1 MQLLGGNR
9 GDVPREI
16 WVLVAAAFVVALG
29 YGLISP
35 ILPQFAQSFGVG
47 LGAASA
53 IVSAFAL
60 MRMVFAPAGGALVNR
75 FGERSIYLTGLV
87 VVAASTAAC
96 AFAPSYEILL
106 VVRGL
111 GGVGSTMF
119 TISAMGLIVR
129 VAPVAMRGRVS
140 ALYGAAFLSGN
151 IAGPLLGTALSFLGY
166 RTPFLIY
173 AVALL
178 LAATVVAV
186 NLAAVQPDAAGSG
199 SGSSA
204 GSSAGSGVRDPRPTL
219 SLREALRLPAYRALL
234 AAQFANG
241 WSNFGVRIA
250 LLPLLAAAVPT
261 LGAPLAG
268 LGLTAY
274 ALGNFLMLQVSGRL
288 VDARGRRGV
297 VLAGLTLGGLASLP
311 FGLLTEPLPFLA
323 LAAVAGSAAALIQPG
338 QQAAFADILGRDRS
352 GGQALATY
360 SMAGDLGGFL
370 GPIATGLLA
379 DAVGFGWAFAL
390 SGLVLLVASLPWWFA
405 ADTLQR
411 RAD

>member
-1 MQLLGGNR
+1 MIRPGARPG
-9 GDVPREI
+9 VPREI

-29 YGLISP
+29 YGLISQ
-35 ILPQFAQSFGVG
+35 ILPQYAQSFGVG

-60 MRMVFAPAGGALVNR
+60 MRMVFAPAGGTLVNR
-75 FGERSIYLTGLV
+75 FGERPVYITGLLI
-87 VVAASTAAC
+87 VAGSTAAC
-96 AFAPSYEILL
+96 AFAQSYEQLL

-111 GGVGSTMF
+111 GGIGSTMF

-129 VAPVAMRGRVS
+129 VAPVEMRGRVS

-178 LAATVVAV
+178 IAATVVAV
-186 NLAAVQPDAAGSG
+186 NLARVRVDADAPASTG
-199 SGSSA
+199 
-204 GSSAGSGVRDPRPTL
+204 DPRPTL

-261 LGAPLAG
+261 LGPAFAG
-268 LGLTAY
+268 IGLTAF
-274 ALGNFLMLQVSGRL
+274 ALGNFLVLQVSGRL

-311 FGLLTEPLPFLA
+311 FGFVTEPLPFLG
-323 LAAVAGSAAALIQPG
+323 LAVVAGAAAALIQPG
-338 QQAAFADILGRDRS
+338 QQAAFADILGRDRA
-352 GGQALATY
+352 GGQALATF
-360 SMAGDLGGFL
+360 SMVGDLGGFL
-370 GPIATGLLA
+370 GPIVTGLLA
-379 DAVGFGWAFAL
+379 DAAGFGWAFAV
-390 SGLVLLVASLPWWFA
+390 SGLILLVAALPWWRSP
-405 ADTLQR
+405 DTLR
-411 RAD
+411 RPAL

>member
-1 MQLLGGNR
+1 MIRPGARPG
-9 GDVPREI
+9 VPREI

-35 ILPQFAQSFGVG
+35 ILPQYAQSFGVG

-60 MRMVFAPAGGALVNR
+60 MRMVFAPAGGTLVNR
-75 FGERSIYLTGLV
+75 FGERPVYITGLLI
-87 VVAASTAAC
+87 VAGSTAAC
-96 AFAPSYEILL
+96 AFAQSYEQLL

-111 GGVGSTMF
+111 GGIGSTMF

-129 VAPVAMRGRVS
+129 VAPVEMRGRVS

-178 LAATVVAV
+178 IAATVVAV
-186 NLAAVQPDAAGSG
+186 NLARVRVDADAPASTG
-199 SGSSA
+199 
-204 GSSAGSGVRDPRPTL
+204 DPRPTL

-250 LLPLLAAAVPT
+250 LFPLLAAAVPT
-261 LGAPLAG
+261 LGPAFAG
-268 LGLTAY
+268 IGLTAF
-274 ALGNFLMLQVSGRL
+274 ALGNFLVLQVSGRL

-311 FGLLTEPLPFLA
+311 FGFVTEPLPFLG
-323 LAAVAGSAAALIQPG
+323 LAVAAGAAAALIQPG
-338 QQAAFADILGRDRS
+338 QQAAFADILGRDRA
-352 GGQALATY
+352 GGQALATF
-360 SMAGDLGGFL
+360 SMVGDLGGFL
-370 GPIATGLLA
+370 GPIVTGLLA
-379 DAVGFGWAFAL
+379 DAAGFGWAFAV
-390 SGLVLLVASLPWWFA
+390 SGLILLVAALPWWRSP
-405 ADTLQR
+405 DTLR
-411 RAD
+411 RPAL

>member
-1 MQLLGGNR
+1 MIRPGARPG
-9 GDVPREI
+9 VPREI

-35 ILPQFAQSFGVG
+35 ILPQYAQSFGVG

-60 MRMVFAPAGGALVNR
+60 MRMVFAPAGGTLVNR
-75 FGERSIYLTGLV
+75 FGERPVYITGLLI
-87 VVAASTAAC
+87 VAGSTAAC
-96 AFAPSYEILL
+96 AFAQSYEQLL

-111 GGVGSTMF
+111 GGIGSTMF

-129 VAPVAMRGRVS
+129 VAPVEMRGRVS

-178 LAATVVAV
+178 IAATVVAV
-186 NLAAVQPDAAGSG
+186 NLARVRVDADAPASTG
-199 SGSSA
+199 
-204 GSSAGSGVRDPRPTL
+204 DPRPTL

-261 LGAPLAG
+261 LGPAFAG
-268 LGLTAY
+268 IGLTAF
-274 ALGNFLMLQVSGRL
+274 ALGNFLVLQVSGRL

-311 FGLLTEPLPFLA
+311 FGFVTEPLPFLG
-323 LAAVAGSAAALIQPG
+323 LAVVAGAAAALIQPG
-338 QQAAFADILGRDRS
+338 QQAAFADILGRDRA
-352 GGQALATY
+352 GGQALATF
-360 SMAGDLGGFL
+360 SMVGDLGGFL
-370 GPIATGLLA
+370 GPIVTGLLA
-379 DAVGFGWAFAL
+379 DAAGFGWAFAV
-390 SGLVLLVASLPWWFA
+390 SGLILLVAALPWWRSP
-405 ADTLQR
+405 DTLR
-411 RAD
+411 RPAL

>member
-1 MQLLGGNR
+1 MTRR
-9 GDVPREI
+9 GARAGVPREI

-35 ILPQFAQSFGVG
+35 ILPQFAASFGVG
-47 LGAASA
+47 IGAASA

-60 MRMVFAPAGGALVNR
+60 MRMVFAPAGGTLVNR
-75 FGERSIYLTGLV
+75 FGERSVYIAGLLI
-87 VVAASTAAC
+87 VAGSTAAC
-96 AFAPSYEILL
+96 AFAQSYEQLL

-129 VAPVAMRGRVS
+129 VAPIEMRGRVS

-151 IAGPLLGTALSFLGY
+151 IAGPLLGTALAFLGY

-178 LAATVVAV
+178 IAASVVAV
-186 NLAAVQPDAAGSG
+186 NLARVQAAAAPDGSETRP
-199 SGSSA
+199 A
-204 GSSAGSGVRDPRPTL
+204 RADARPTL
-219 SLREALRLPAYRALL
+219 SLAEALRLPAYRALL
-234 AAQFANG
+234 AAQFVNG
-241 WSNFGVRIA
+241 WSTFGVRIS

-268 LGLTAY
+268 LGLTAF
-274 ALGNFLMLQVSGRL
+274 ALGNFLVLQFSGRL

-297 VLAGLTLGGLASLP
+297 VLAGLLLGGAASIP
-311 FGLLTEPLPFLA
+311 FGWMTQPAPFLA
-323 LAAVAGSAAALIQPG
+323 LAAVAGAGAALVQPA
-338 QQAAFADILGRDRS
+338 QQAAFADILGRDRA
-352 GGQALATY
+352 GGQALSTF

-370 GPIATGLLA
+370 GPVVTGIIADRA
-379 DAVGFGWAFAL
+379 GFGWAFAL
-390 SGLVLLVASLPWWFA
+390 SGLLLVVGALPWWRSP
-405 ADTLQR
+405 DTLHR
-411 RAD
+411 PPARDAGLSA

>member
-1 MQLLGGNR
+1 MIRPGARPG
-9 GDVPREI
+9 VPREI

-35 ILPQFAQSFGVG
+35 ILPQYAQSFGVG

-60 MRMVFAPAGGALVNR
+60 MRMVFAPAGGTLVNR
-75 FGERSIYLTGLV
+75 FGERPVYITGLLI
-87 VVAASTAAC
+87 VAGSTAAC
-96 AFAPSYEILL
+96 AFAQSYEQLL

-111 GGVGSTMF
+111 GGIGSTMF

-129 VAPVAMRGRVS
+129 VAPVEMRGRVS

-178 LAATVVAV
+178 IAATVVAV
-186 NLAAVQPDAAGSG
+186 NLARVRVDADAPASTG
-199 SGSSA
+199 
-204 GSSAGSGVRDPRPTL
+204 DPRPTL

-261 LGAPLAG
+261 LGPAFAG
-268 LGLTAY
+268 IGLTAF
-274 ALGNFLMLQVSGRL
+274 ALGNFLVLQVSGRL

-297 VLAGLTLGGLASLP
+297 VLAGLTLGGVASLP
-311 FGLLTEPLPFLA
+311 FGFVTEPLPFLG
-323 LAAVAGSAAALIQPG
+323 LAVVAGAAAALIQPG
-338 QQAAFADILGRDRS
+338 QQAAFADILGRDRA
-352 GGQALATY
+352 GGQALATF
-360 SMAGDLGGFL
+360 SMVGDLGGFL
-370 GPIATGLLA
+370 GPIVTGLLA
-379 DAVGFGWAFAL
+379 DATGFGWAFAV
-390 SGLVLLVASLPWWFA
+390 SGLILLVAALPWWRSP
-405 ADTLQR
+405 DTLR
-411 RAD
+411 RPAL

>member
-1 MQLLGGNR
+1 MTRR
-9 GDVPREI
+9 GARAGVPREI

-35 ILPQFAQSFGVG
+35 ILPQFAASFGVG
-47 LGAASA
+47 IGAASA

-75 FGERSIYLTGLV
+75 FGERSVYIAGLLI
-87 VVAASTAAC
+87 VAGSTAAC
-96 AFAPSYEILL
+96 AFAQSYEQLL

-129 VAPVAMRGRVS
+129 VAPIEMRGRVS

-151 IAGPLLGTALSFLGY
+151 IAGPLLGTALAFLGY

-178 LAATVVAV
+178 IAASVVAV
-186 NLAAVQPDAAGSG
+186 NLARVQAARPAADG
-199 SGSSA
+199 
-204 GSSAGSGVRDPRPTL
+204 RTRPTPADARPPL
-219 SLREALRLPAYRALL
+219 SLTEALRLPAYRALL
-234 AAQFANG
+234 AAQFVNG
-241 WSNFGVRIA
+241 WSTFGVRIS

-268 LGLTAY
+268 LGLTAF
-274 ALGNFLMLQVSGRL
+274 ALGNFLVLQFSGRL

-297 VLAGLTLGGLASLP
+297 VLAGLLLGGAVSIP
-311 FGLLTEPLPFLA
+311 FGWMTQPAPFLVLAA
-323 LAAVAGSAAALIQPG
+323 LAGAGAALVQPA
-338 QQAAFADILGRDRS
+338 QQAAFADVLGRDRA
-352 GGQALATY
+352 GGQALSTF

-370 GPIATGLLA
+370 GPIVTGLIA
-379 DAVGFGWAFAL
+379 DRAGFGWAFTI
-390 SGLVLLVASLPWWFA
+390 SGLLLILGALPWWRSP
-405 ADTLQR
+405 DTLR
-411 RAD
+411 RTPA

>member
-1 MQLLGGNR
+1 MIRPGARPG
-9 GDVPREI
+9 VPREI

-35 ILPQFAQSFGVG
+35 ILPQYAQSFGVG

-60 MRMVFAPAGGALVNR
+60 MRMVFAPAGGTLVNR
-75 FGERSIYLTGLV
+75 FGERPVYITGLLI
-87 VVAASTAAC
+87 VAGSTAAC
-96 AFAPSYEILL
+96 AFAQSYEQLL

-111 GGVGSTMF
+111 GGIGSTMF

-129 VAPVAMRGRVS
+129 VAPVEMRGRVS

-178 LAATVVAV
+178 IAATVVAV
-186 NLAAVQPDAAGSG
+186 NLARVRVDADAPASTG
-199 SGSSA
+199 
-204 GSSAGSGVRDPRPTL
+204 DPRPTL

-261 LGAPLAG
+261 LGPAFAG
-268 LGLTAY
+268 IGLTAF
-274 ALGNFLMLQVSGRL
+274 ALGNFLVLQVSGRL

-311 FGLLTEPLPFLA
+311 FGFVTEPLPFLG
-323 LAAVAGSAAALIQPG
+323 LAVVAGAAAALIQPG
-338 QQAAFADILGRDRS
+338 QQAAFADILGRDRA
-352 GGQALATY
+352 GGQALATF
-360 SMAGDLGGFL
+360 SMVGDLGGFL
-370 GPIATGLLA
+370 GPIVTGLLA
-379 DAVGFGWAFAL
+379 DATGFGWAFAV
-390 SGLVLLVASLPWWFA
+390 SGLILLVAALPWWRSP
-405 ADTLQR
+405 DTLR
-411 RAD
+411 RPAL

>member
-1 MQLLGGNR
+1 MIRPGARPG
-9 GDVPREI
+9 VPREI

-35 ILPQFAQSFGVG
+35 ILPQYAQSFGVG

-60 MRMVFAPAGGALVNR
+60 MRMVFAPAGGTLVNR
-75 FGERSIYLTGLV
+75 FGERPVYITGLLI
-87 VVAASTAAC
+87 VAGSTAAC
-96 AFAPSYEILL
+96 AFAQSYEQLL

-111 GGVGSTMF
+111 GGIGSTMF

-129 VAPVAMRGRVS
+129 VAPVEMRGRVS

-178 LAATVVAV
+178 IAATVVAV
-186 NLAAVQPDAAGSG
+186 NLARVRVDADAPASTG
-199 SGSSA
+199 
-204 GSSAGSGVRDPRPTL
+204 DPRPTL

-250 LLPLLAAAVPT
+250 LFPLLAAAVPT
-261 LGAPLAG
+261 LGPAFAG
-268 LGLTAY
+268 IGLTAF
-274 ALGNFLMLQVSGRL
+274 ALGNFLVLQVSGRL

-311 FGLLTEPLPFLA
+311 FGFVTEPLPFLG
-323 LAAVAGSAAALIQPG
+323 LAVVAGAAAALIQPG
-338 QQAAFADILGRDRS
+338 QQAAFADILGRDRA
-352 GGQALATY
+352 GGQALATF
-360 SMAGDLGGFL
+360 SMVGDLGGFL
-370 GPIATGLLA
+370 GPIVTGLLA
-379 DAVGFGWAFAL
+379 DAAGFGWAFAV
-390 SGLVLLVASLPWWFA
+390 SGLILLVAALPWWRSP
-405 ADTLQR
+405 DTLR
-411 RAD
+411 RPAL

>member
-1 MQLLGGNR
+1 MIRPGARPG
-9 GDVPREI
+9 VPREI

-35 ILPQFAQSFGVG
+35 ILPQYAQSFGVG

-60 MRMVFAPAGGALVNR
+60 MRMVFAPAGGTLVNR
-75 FGERSIYLTGLV
+75 FGERPVYITGLLI
-87 VVAASTAAC
+87 VAGSTAAC
-96 AFAPSYEILL
+96 AFAQSYEQLL

-111 GGVGSTMF
+111 GGIGSTMF

-129 VAPVAMRGRVS
+129 VAPVEMRGRVS

-178 LAATVVAV
+178 IAATVVAV
-186 NLAAVQPDAAGSG
+186 NLARVRVDADAPASTG
-199 SGSSA
+199 
-204 GSSAGSGVRDPRPTL
+204 DPRPTL

-261 LGAPLAG
+261 LGPAFAG
-268 LGLTAY
+268 IGLTAF
-274 ALGNFLMLQVSGRL
+274 ALGNFLVLQVSGRL

-311 FGLLTEPLPFLA
+311 FGFVTEPLPFLG
-323 LAAVAGSAAALIQPG
+323 LAVAAGAAAALIQPG
-338 QQAAFADILGRDRS
+338 QQAAFADILGRDRA
-352 GGQALATY
+352 GGQALATF
-360 SMAGDLGGFL
+360 SMVGDLGGFL
-370 GPIATGLLA
+370 GPIVTGLLA
-379 DAVGFGWAFAL
+379 DAAGFGWAFAV
-390 SGLVLLVASLPWWFA
+390 SGLILLVAALPWWRSP
-405 ADTLQR
+405 DTLR
-411 RAD
+411 RPAL

>member
-1 MQLLGGNR
+1 MIRPGARPG
-9 GDVPREI
+9 VPREI

-35 ILPQFAQSFGVG
+35 ILPQYAQSFGVG

-60 MRMVFAPAGGALVNR
+60 MRMVFAPAGGTLVNR
-75 FGERSIYLTGLV
+75 FGERPVYITGLLI
-87 VVAASTAAC
+87 VAGSTAAC
-96 AFAPSYEILL
+96 AFAQSYEQLL

-111 GGVGSTMF
+111 GGIGSTMF

-129 VAPVAMRGRVS
+129 VAPVEMRGRVS

-178 LAATVVAV
+178 IAATVVAV
-186 NLAAVQPDAAGSG
+186 NLARVRVDADAPASTG
-199 SGSSA
+199 
-204 GSSAGSGVRDPRPTL
+204 DPRPTL

-261 LGAPLAG
+261 LGPAFAG
-268 LGLTAY
+268 IGLTAF
-274 ALGNFLMLQVSGRL
+274 ALGNFLVLQVSGRL

-311 FGLLTEPLPFLA
+311 FGFVTEPLPFLG
-323 LAAVAGSAAALIQPG
+323 LAVAAGAAAALIQPG
-338 QQAAFADILGRDRS
+338 QQAAFADILGRDRA
-352 GGQALATY
+352 GGQALATF
-360 SMAGDLGGFL
+360 SMVGDLGGFL
-370 GPIATGLLA
+370 GPIVTGLLA
-379 DAVGFGWAFAL
+379 DAGGFGWAFAV
-390 SGLVLLVASLPWWFA
+390 SGLILLVAALPWWRSP
-405 ADTLQR
+405 DTLR
-411 RAD
+411 RPAL

>member
-1 MQLLGGNR
+1 MIRPGARPG
-9 GDVPREI
+9 VPREI

-35 ILPQFAQSFGVG
+35 ILPQYAQSFGVG

-60 MRMVFAPAGGALVNR
+60 MRMVFAPAGGTLVNR
-75 FGERSIYLTGLV
+75 FGERPVYITGLLI
-87 VVAASTAAC
+87 VAGSTAAC
-96 AFAPSYEILL
+96 AFAQSYEQLL

-111 GGVGSTMF
+111 GGIGSTMF

-129 VAPVAMRGRVS
+129 VAPVEMRGRVS

-178 LAATVVAV
+178 IAATVVAV
-186 NLAAVQPDAAGSG
+186 NLARVRVDADA
-199 SGSSA
+199 SA
-204 GSSAGSGVRDPRPTL
+204 STGDPRPTL

-261 LGAPLAG
+261 LGPAFAG
-268 LGLTAY
+268 IGLTAF
-274 ALGNFLMLQVSGRL
+274 ALGNFLVLQVSGRL

-311 FGLLTEPLPFLA
+311 FGFVTEPLPFLG
-323 LAAVAGSAAALIQPG
+323 LAVVAGAAAALIQPG
-338 QQAAFADILGRDRS
+338 QQAAFADILGRDRA
-352 GGQALATY
+352 GGQALATF
-360 SMAGDLGGFL
+360 SMVGDLGGFL
-370 GPIATGLLA
+370 GPIVTGLLA
-379 DAVGFGWAFAL
+379 DAAGFGWAFAV
-390 SGLVLLVASLPWWFA
+390 SGLILLVAALPWWRSP
-405 ADTLQR
+405 DTLR
-411 RAD
+411 RPAL

>member
-1 MQLLGGNR
+1 MIRPGARPG
-9 GDVPREI
+9 VPREI

-35 ILPQFAQSFGVG
+35 ILPQYAQSFGVG

-60 MRMVFAPAGGALVNR
+60 MRMVFAPAGGTLVNR
-75 FGERSIYLTGLV
+75 FGERPVYITGLLI
-87 VVAASTAAC
+87 VAGSTAAC
-96 AFAPSYEILL
+96 AFAQSYEQLL

-111 GGVGSTMF
+111 GGIGSTMF

-129 VAPVAMRGRVS
+129 VAPVEMRGRVS

-178 LAATVVAV
+178 IAATVVAV
-186 NLAAVQPDAAGSG
+186 NLARVRVDADAPASTG
-199 SGSSA
+199 
-204 GSSAGSGVRDPRPTL
+204 DPRPTL

-261 LGAPLAG
+261 LGPAFAG
-268 LGLTAY
+268 IGLTAF
-274 ALGNFLMLQVSGRL
+274 ALGNFLFLQVSGRL

-311 FGLLTEPLPFLA
+311 FGFVTEPLPFLG
-323 LAAVAGSAAALIQPG
+323 LAVVAGAAAALIQPG
-338 QQAAFADILGRDRS
+338 QQAAFADILGRDRA
-352 GGQALATY
+352 GGQALATF
-360 SMAGDLGGFL
+360 SMVGDLGGFL
-370 GPIATGLLA
+370 GPIVTGLLA
-379 DAVGFGWAFAL
+379 DAAGFGWAFAV
-390 SGLVLLVASLPWWFA
+390 SGLILLVAALPWWRSP
-405 ADTLQR
+405 DTLR
-411 RAD
+411 RPAL